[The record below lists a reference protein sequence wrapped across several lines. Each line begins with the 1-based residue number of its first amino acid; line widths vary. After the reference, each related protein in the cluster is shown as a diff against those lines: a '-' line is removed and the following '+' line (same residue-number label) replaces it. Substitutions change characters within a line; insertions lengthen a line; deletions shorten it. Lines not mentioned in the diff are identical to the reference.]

1 MNLRVTGTTWHT
13 KTSIGCFFCVICVIC
28 GQPGPG
34 LEIGPRVTTVGI
46 LFTLVTAGSALPAQ
60 DSVIRVPIRVH
71 LLHSSQSASLTTTLT
86 EREARDL
93 LNTANTVWRA
103 AGIHWEIESVV
114 REESLHGA
122 LFDSLITQQLPATD
136 ARQLAII
143 PRTNLL
149 NPGWNLFLIRDYG
162 QIAGGVFWP
171 EVPGIVLA
179 QKGMGIDLPPT
190 GRGGFTLA
198 HELGHSL
205 GLRHVPCDESRNIL
219 AVGCWRADSTSTLAP
234 AQIRQ
239 ARAQAQTGRPSPQ
252 APSVRIRGQVTD
264 SLGIPISRAEVLL
277 RSASITRVTDSLG
290 LFSLGPVESGLHLL
304 QVRAIGWRPVYFTI
318 QTEPGEEWVGRVGLE
333 QMPQTLPEIRVTSP
347 LAKPERYAGTTKYDD
362 FFRRRRTATGVFRL
376 RDEIERLAPLNV
388 ADLLKGVPSV
398 RVSFNGPSTSIRFD
412 RCNQPGAKAGVW
424 LDGVRIR
431 ARSHD
436 EALSLIHPND
446 IEAIEIYASVSR
458 IPGEF
463 LDDSCAAIVV
473 WSR

>member
-1 MNLRVTGTTWHT
+1 M
-13 KTSIGCFFCVICVIC
+13 
-28 GQPGPG
+28 
-34 LEIGPRVTTVGI
+34 TTVGI
-46 LFTLVTAGSALPAQ
+46 LFALLIAGSGLPAQ
-60 DSVIRVPIRVH
+60 DSTLRVPIRVH
-71 LLHSSQSASLTTTLT
+71 LLHSPESPSLTTTLT
-86 EREARDL
+86 ERDVRDL
-93 LNTANTVWRA
+93 LNTANRVWQA
-103 AGIHWEIESVV
+103 AGIHWELESVI
-114 REESLHGA
+114 REESPKGA
-122 LFDSLITQQLPATD
+122 LFDSLITQQLPASND
-136 ARQLAII
+136 RQLAVI
-143 PRTNLL
+143 PRANLL
-149 NPGWNLFLIRDYG
+149 SPGWNLFLIHDYG

-171 EVPGIVLA
+171 EVPGVVLA

-205 GLRHVPCDESRNIL
+205 GLDHVPCDESRNIL
-219 AVGCWRADSTSTLAP
+219 AVGCWRADSMSTLTP
-234 AQIRQ
+234 VQIRQ
-239 ARAQAQTGRPSPQ
+239 ARAQAKTGRPSPQ

-277 RSASITRVTDSLG
+277 RSASITILTDTLG
-290 LFSLGPVESGLHLL
+290 LFSFGPVESGLHLL

-333 QMPQTLPEIRVTSP
+333 PVPQTLPEIRVTSP
-347 LAKPERYAGTTKYDD
+347 LAKPERYAGTAKYDD

-376 RDEIERLAPLNV
+376 RDEIERLAPLNA
-388 ADLLKGVPSV
+388 ADLLKGIPSV
-398 RVSFNGPSTSIRFD
+398 RVSFSGSSTSIRFD

-424 LDGVRIR
+424 LDGVRVK

-446 IEAIEIYASVSR
+446 IEAIEIYSSVSR

-473 WSR
+473 WSRQPI